1 MPLGG
6 FLGFDAL
13 RVAMQLGGLAL
24 RAFVWGFDL
33 ILGWLRPHYIF
44 GVLLLA
50 VRDLL
55 VPAL

>member
-1 MPLGG
+1 
-6 FLGFDAL
+6 
-13 RVAMQLGGLAL
+13 MQLGGLAL
-24 RAFVWGFDL
+24 RAVLWGFDL
-33 ILGWLRPHYIF
+33 ILGWLRPHSIF